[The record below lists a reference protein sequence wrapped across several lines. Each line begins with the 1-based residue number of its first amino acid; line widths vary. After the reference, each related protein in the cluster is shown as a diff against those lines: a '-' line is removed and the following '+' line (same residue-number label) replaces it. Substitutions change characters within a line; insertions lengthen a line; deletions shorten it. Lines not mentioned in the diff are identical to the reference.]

1 MCTCVWL
8 CVVCIRNEPQMN
20 ANALSETLA
29 KSQLQLETFELP
41 NNEQSN
47 GERMNCKNILIIR

>member
-1 MCTCVWL
+1 MS
-8 CVVCIRNEPQMN
+8 VVCIRNEPQMN
-20 ANALSETLA
+20 ANALGETLA